1 MSLSDFEDFEDFEKG
16 LLRSAETDEP
26 TAASRA
32 ANRAAVMKAA
42 GLATA
47 GAAASAS
54 ASANASAAGAAGK
67 TTATAKV
74 AIAAKLAAVP
84 KLAALAAAGVVAAGV
99 VVTAIAVQGSSGSE
113 PVPLEARPSG
123 SALVRPAPA
132 TAARSEGD
140 EVPTA
145 PPPASLPSVMSPP
158 PESVAHAATGGAE
171 AAANRD
177 PIVARTPSVPAS
189 AGPTEPSRPTLE
201 PLAEETRLLEEA
213 RTCMDR
219 GDLACG
225 AAKLGEHRARFAH
238 GMLTEEAAVLRIQVA
253 RRRGDVEEARRLA
266 NELLHANPNGPY
278 ARRARAILDELARA
292 EQPDR

>member
-42 GLATA
+42 GLAA

-99 VVTAIAVQGSSGSE
+99 VVTAIAVQGSSGGE

-132 TAARSEGD
+132 TAAMSEGD
-140 EVPTA
+140 EAPTA
-145 PPPASLPSVMSPP
+145 PPPASMPSVMSPP

-171 AAANRD
+171 AANRD
-177 PIVARTPSVPAS
+177 PAVARTPSVPAS